1 MLLPFA
7 AATLP
12 SFVGCFDIGIT
23 DDDNFEGDET
33 FTVGVTATNQP
44 TLSGQI
50 DLTQQI
56 YIIRDPE
63 GSI

>member
-1 MLLPFA
+1 MQLPFA
-7 AATLP
+7 AGDT
-12 SFVGCFDIGIT
+12 SFVGCFDIGIIS
-23 DDDNFEGDET
+23 DDDFEGDEM
-33 FTVGVTATNQP
+33 FTVGVTATDQP

-50 DLTQQI
+50 NLTPQT